1 MVPGAVPPAPGGSSK
16 RAADA
21 PESRAIVELEGRGA
35 PVRPVTVQTTVTQT
49 VRPCTRCGSG
59 GRKPAINGAQKAVL
73 AGGAAALVGAG
84 VGAGAYVMHKADE
97 VGS

>member
-21 PESRAIVELEGRGA
+21 PESRAIAELEGRET

-49 VRPCTRCGSG
+49 VRPCASCGSG
-59 GRKPAINGAQKAVL
+59 GRKPAVNGAQKALL
-73 AGGAAALVGAG
+73 AGGAAALVG
-84 VGAGAYVMHKADE
+84 VGAYAMHKADE